1 MLVICNTTVRVKQ
14 GFDFASRHAT
24 ATGAGW
30 SGMISYS
37 CVYLFTRHAYSCT
50 AVDLP
55 GQLYLDTAV
64 CTHSCI
70 RILQL

>member
-1 MLVICNTTVRVKQ
+1 MENSAPAACLGSYTYYRGST
-14 GFDFASRHAT
+14 DMPT
-24 ATGAGW
+24 AVFIYLL
-30 SGMISYS
+30 GMP
-37 CVYLFTRHAYSCT
+37 T

-55 GQLYLDTAV
+55 GQLYLDTAA

>member
-1 MLVICNTTVRVKQ
+1 MP
-14 GFDFASRHAT
+14 
-24 ATGAGW
+24 
-30 SGMISYS
+30 
-37 CVYLFTRHAYSCT
+37 T
-50 AVDLP
+50 AVFIYLLGMPTAVP